1 MYLPDW
7 RQPQNY
13 SYTASLCVEQWAW
26 EFLRRNKAYQQD
38 WRWFWATW
46 QSLEARY
53 GKPPERDFQ
62 RWERDPDAYRM
73 VDDTSAECR
82 VDQDKMLIECWMGAK
97 WGFYKFPL
105 DPATRQPVIGEQLT
119 WREADESAQLVED
132 ADSTYLHGE
141 ARHVALGF
149 ELDLPLRRQLEL
161 AKRFLQLRQARLRR
175 EGKITMRLVSSQKHR
190 WCVMLRM
197 LDGLQAGDD
206 LDSVYAVVREQHGG
220 PDGDSPAATLLHE
233 AEKLVNGGYREML
246 RIPAK
251 DRGNR

>member
-73 VDDTSAECR
+73 VDDSSAECR

-132 ADSTYLHGE
+132 ADSTYLDGE

-175 EGKITMRLVSSQKHR
+175 EGKTTMRLVSSQKHR

-233 AEKLVNGGYREML
+233 AEKLVNGGYRAML
-246 RIPAK
+246 RIPTK

>member
-73 VDDTSAECR
+73 VDDSSAECR

-175 EGKITMRLVSSQKHR
+175 EGKITMRL
-190 WCVMLRM
+190 
-197 LDGLQAGDD
+197 
-206 LDSVYAVVREQHGG
+206 
-220 PDGDSPAATLLHE
+220 
-233 AEKLVNGGYREML
+233 
-246 RIPAK
+246 
-251 DRGNR
+251 